1 MSKKR
6 VIENILG
13 GQVLAKSSFTKHWR
27 FILYIFVL
35 VILYISIHFGIRNT
49 MQRMTR
55 NDETLRNLR
64 SEYMGK
70 YTRLLHTGKR
80 GEIEQLLENNSLD
93 LVAPVTPP
101 VIIDMEE
108 N

>member
-1 MSKKR
+1 MR
-6 VIENILG
+6 RGIIENVLG
-13 GQVLAKSSFTKHWR
+13 GQILAKGSFSKHWR
-27 FILYIFVL
+27 FILYIFAL

-55 NDETLRNLR
+55 NEETLRNLR

-80 GEIEQLLENNSLD
+80 GEIEQLLGRNSLE
-93 LVAPVTPP
+93 LEAPVTPP
-101 VIIDMEE
+101 SRIKMEE
-108 N
+108 D